1 MILSNIKGRPTKIT
15 HTKYSIKWDNPSR
28 SIAQFN
34 TKQFF
39 KNYWLTDVV
48 CEEFKIP
55 GSKLRIDLINFTKKI
70 VVETSGRQHEKFVK
84 FFHKNRVGFL
94 KSIKRDFKKINW
106 IESNGF
112 TFLEIYDSEV
122 KDLSADFLA
131 EKFNLIL

>member
-1 MILSNIKGRPTKIT
+1 MIISNMKGRPTKVS
-15 HTKYSIKWDNPSR
+15 HTKYSIEWDHPSK
-28 SIAQFN
+28 SAPQFA

-39 KNYWLTDVV
+39 KKYWIADVV

-70 VVETSGRQHEKFVK
+70 AIETSGRQHEKFVK

-94 KSIKRDFKKINW
+94 KSIKRDFEKINW

-112 TFLEIYDSEV
+112 VFLEIYDFET
-122 KDLSADFLA
+122 KDLSAELMA